1 MTSPEPGP
9 AGDGPRRTLEDNPV
23 VDWVRAFA
31 LGVRDTAKDML
42 DAGRKGA
49 DEGYAEGWKRFDKK
63 TKYRRKPDPNAPS
76 APVRRRRD
84 S

>member
-1 MTSPEPGP
+1 MSSPEPARR
-9 AGDGPRRTLEDNPV
+9 AGEDNAV

-63 TKYRRKPDPNAPS
+63 TRYRRKPDPNAP
-76 APVRRRRD
+76 PPRHRRND
-84 S
+84 